1 MLNCVVRQLPGLMQV
16 PLLVQWKVQFV
27 VFGHFKKESYPCL
40 YVHAHSIDMLLLFKS
55 QTKSSLSSVNLK
67 NIIDQLIFLPV
78 G

>member
-1 MLNCVVRQLPGLMQV
+1 MLNCVVSEFPGLMQV
-16 PLLVQWKVQFV
+16 PPLVQWKVPFV
-27 VFGHFKKESYPCL
+27 VFGHFKKELYPCL

-55 QTKSSLSSVNLK
+55 QTKSSISSVNLK